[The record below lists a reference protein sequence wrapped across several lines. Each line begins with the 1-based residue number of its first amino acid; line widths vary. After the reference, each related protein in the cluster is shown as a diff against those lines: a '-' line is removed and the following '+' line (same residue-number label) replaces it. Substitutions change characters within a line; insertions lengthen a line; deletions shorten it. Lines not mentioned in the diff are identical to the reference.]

1 MKTAVPQRPGFRAL
15 VPLFVFLGV
24 YLLAS
29 IWVDDFY
36 AVPITVAFIIASMV
50 AVALTDGLSLPERIA
65 RFSEGAADKNILI
78 LLWYGFLFWQVLL
91 RSRPKQWGLSM
102 RR

>member
-1 MKTAVPQRPGFRAL
+1 MMKTALPQRPGFRAL

-29 IWVDDFY
+29 VWVDDFY

-78 LLWYGFLFWQVLL
+78 MIWIFILARVLL
-91 RSRPKQWGLSM
+91 KYKCPVTSTKK
-102 RR
+102 